1 MKVGKLSYKLLS
13 TITSNFCFYFKNVL
27 LSRVEGSCIR
37 QECPRVQIFSG
48 CSFGSTPPLVHGSF
62 YFMAK
67 LRITISAPPLNLAFR
82 KQLPSTA
89 GGVNPPF
96 VATLRSAAR
105 TSPLGDCLS
114 DWADALGVLLH
125 VPRRMGA
132 DKSFTGRLLRTTAL
146 AGFRNVHRKFLSAFA
161 KRVQFNE

>member
-1 MKVGKLSYKLLS
+1 M
-13 TITSNFCFYFKNVL
+13 FL
-27 LSRVEGSCIR
+27 LSRADRFEEPTGIAANAVFFVLFIR
-37 QECPRVQIFSG
+37 QYAA
-48 CSFGSTPPLVHGSF
+48 LVHGSF
-62 YFMAK
+62 YVVAK
-67 LRITISAPPLNLAFR
+67 IRITISAPPLNLAFR

-114 DWADALGVLLH
+114 DWADAWGVLLH
-125 VPRRMGA
+125 IPRRMGT

>member
-1 MKVGKLSYKLLS
+1 MIKNNRSSFQTGAVIFCRYDLKCPALPRRRFLCPAGTSASADFFQLL
-13 TITSNFCFYFKNVL
+13 
-27 LSRVEGSCIR
+27 IR
-37 QECPRVQIFSG
+37 QYAA
-48 CSFGSTPPLVHGSF
+48 LVHGSF
-62 YFMAK
+62 YVVAK
-67 LRITISAPPLNLAFR
+67 IRITISAPPLNLAFR

-89 GGVNPPF
+89 GEVNPPF

>member
-1 MKVGKLSYKLLS
+1 MSYPPA
-13 TITSNFCFYFKNVL
+13 
-27 LSRVEGSCIR
+27 SRVLASDRNIR
-37 QECPRVQIFSG
+37 E
-48 CSFGSTPPLVHGSF
+48 CSFFPVVHSVVRPPLVHGSF
-62 YFMAK
+62 YVVAK
-67 LRITISAPPLNLAFR
+67 IRITISAPPLNLAFL

-89 GGVNPPF
+89 GEVNPPF